1 MSTHHDRP
9 VVHLIDGSGYIYR
22 AYYGVRPLSTSR
34 GEPTHAVNG
43 FARMIKRLLD
53 DEKPTHMAIAF
64 DADVPTFRRA
74 LYADYKAHR
83 PPPPED
89 LIPQIPRI
97 HQVTDSFRI
106 RNLRVPGFEA
116 DDIIATLTREA
127 LERGF
132 DVVIVSGD
140 KDLMQLVEPRVML
153 FEPMRNLRYRVE
165 DVVEK
170 FGVLPDQLGDL
181 LALMGD
187 SSDNVPGVTGVGE
200 KTGAKLLLE
209 HGNLEAVLAA
219 ASAGRVKGKL
229 GERLVS
235 GTEDARLSKKLVT
248 LDGHVALGVG
258 LDDLAY
264 EGPDVEAQ
272 RALFEELEFR
282 NMIPASSSTGETTR
296 PAAIIAT
303 PMTHDEYR
311 VASSLSE
318 LDAFVS
324 TLASSA
330 KLGIA
335 FDTTTSRMADTDVVG
350 LSIATAP
357 GRATYF
363 PFRHPGSAFG
373 FDTFLERLAPVLS
386 NPEIRKSSSQLQDLV
401 AIAKRRGVR
410 VEGLRFEPRIA
421 SYLLD
426 PDEAAHDVRTVAR
439 RHLGLEP
446 IVPESLTGTGRNRV
460 LFESLAADAAGR
472 VIGEAADIALR
483 AEEVLLP
490 ALARAELLGVYHDV
504 ELPLVPVLATIELS
518 GLRIDLSRLKELE
531 AAFEKELAVLER
543 KCHEAA
549 GHEFN
554 IGSPKQLQKI
564 LYDELGLKILKNTKT
579 GPSTD
584 ASVLEQ
590 LAELHELPG
599 AVLEHRQVQKLQ
611 NTYVEA
617 LPRMICPLTGRVHT
631 RLQQTVA
638 ATGRLSSTE
647 PNLQNI
653 PIRSGLGRKLRE
665 VFIPSEG
672 NVLISVDYS
681 QIELRVLAHFSSE
694 PVLVSAFEENA
705 DVHARTASVIFEVPP
720 SDVTREQRTQA
731 KAVNFGVLYGMGPVR
746 LARQLGIQRR
756 VASKFIDDYFARQ
769 PKVKEFIDRTLEDA
783 RKTGWVRT
791 LSGRRRRVADIG
803 SKNRATRAA
812 AERIAVNT
820 PIQGSAADVIKMA
833 MIRVAARLED
843 EHPEAKF
850 LLQVHD
856 ELLVEAPRASAEA
869 VARLVSLEMS
879 HAFPLG
885 VPLVAEPHAGKNWD
899 QAH

>member
-1 MSTHHDRP
+1 MTTHDRP
-9 VVHLIDGSGYIYR
+9 TVHLIDGSGYIYR
-22 AYYGVRPLSTSR
+22 AYFGVRPLSTSR

-43 FARMIKRLLD
+43 FTRMIKRLIE
-53 DEKPTHMAIAF
+53 DEKPTHLAIAF
-64 DADVPTFRRA
+64 DDAVPTFRRA
-74 LYADYKAHR
+74 LYPDYKAHR

-89 LIPQIPRI
+89 LVPQIPRI

-106 RNLRVPGFEA
+106 CSLRRPGFEA
-116 DDIIATLTREA
+116 DDIIATLARVA
-127 LERGF
+127 LENDF

-140 KDLMQLVEPRVML
+140 KDLMQLVGPRVTL
-153 FEPMRNLRYRVE
+153 FEPMRNLRFKVE

-170 FGVLPDQLGDL
+170 FAVLPDRLGDL

-187 SSDNVPGVTGVGE
+187 TSDNVPGVSGVGE
-200 KTGAKLLLE
+200 KTGAKLLGEYGTLD
-209 HGNLEAVLAA
+209 GVLAA
-219 ASAGRVKGKL
+219 AAAGKIKGKM
-229 GERLVS
+229 GERIVAD
-235 GTEDARLSKKLVT
+235 TEAAKLSRKLV
-248 LDGHVALGVG
+248 A
-258 LDDLAY
+258 LDDHVELGLGLPELVY
-264 EGPDVEAQ
+264 EGPDVDAQ

-282 NMIPASSSTGETTR
+282 NMIPATAAAERSR
-296 PAAIIAT
+296 AAIIAT
-303 PMTHDEYR
+303 PIPHDGYQ
-311 VASSLSE
+311 VVNDSAG
-318 LDAFVS
+318 LDQLMS
-324 TLASSA
+324 
-330 KLGIA
+330 KLGEAKTIGLA
-335 FDTTTSRMADTDVVG
+335 VETSSNRMADAEVIG

-357 GRATYF
+357 GKTFYV
-363 PFRHPGSAFG
+363 PFRHEGSSLRFEALL
-373 FDTFLERLAPVLS
+373 DRLGPALS
-386 NPEIRKSSSQLQDLV
+386 NPELKKSSAQLQDWV
-401 AIAKRRGVR
+401 AITKRHGIAMD
-410 VEGLRFEPRIA
+410 GLAFEPRVA

-426 PDEAAHDVRTVAR
+426 PDEAAHDVRTVGR
-439 RHLGLEP
+439 RYLGLEP
-446 IVPESLTGTGRNRV
+446 VVPESLTGTGKSRIPFEKVAPESAKLVVGESADLSLRSEDV
-460 LFESLAADAAGR
+460 LR
-472 VIGEAADIALR
+472 
-483 AEEVLLP
+483 P
-490 ALARAELLGVYHDV
+490 ALERAELLGVFQDV
-504 ELPLVPVLATIELS
+504 ELPLVPVLATIELT

-531 AAFEKELAVLER
+531 NAFEKELAVLER

-653 PIRSGLGRKLRE
+653 PIRSELGRKLRE

-681 QIELRVLAHFSSE
+681 QIELRVLAHFSEE
-694 PVLVSAFEENA
+694 PVLVEAFEQNA
-705 DVHARTASVIFEVPP
+705 DVHTRTASVIFQIPP
-720 SDVTREQRTQA
+720 DQVTREQRGQA

-756 VASKFIDDYFARQ
+756 VASKFIDDYFDRQ
-769 PKVKEFIDRTLEDA
+769 PKVRALLDRILEDA

-791 LSGRRRRVADIG
+791 LSGRRRRVADIA
-803 SKNRATRAA
+803 SKNRAVRAA
-812 AERIAVNT
+812 AERIATNT
-820 PIQGSAADVIKMA
+820 PIQGSAADLIKMA

-856 ELLVEAPRASAEA
+856 ELLLEAPKASAEA
-869 VARLVSLEMS
+869 VSKLVSTEMS
-879 HAFPLG
+879 HAFPMA
-885 VPLVAEPHAGKNWD
+885 VPLVADPHMGKNWD
-899 QAH
+899 EAH